1 MLDVDAAAN
10 VKKIVSLILK
20 KLTIMSELYTLIVQ
34 LSYIYNLPLIV
45 KKNQD
50 AQILVFPLY
59 SNKFF

>member
-1 MLDVDAAAN
+1 MLDVGAAAN